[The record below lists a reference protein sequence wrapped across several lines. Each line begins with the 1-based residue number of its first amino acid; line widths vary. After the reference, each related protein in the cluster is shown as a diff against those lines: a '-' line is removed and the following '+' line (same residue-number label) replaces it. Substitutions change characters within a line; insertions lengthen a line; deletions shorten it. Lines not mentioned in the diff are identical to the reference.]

1 MRILTSL
8 LAVLFTLNLA
18 AQSYE
23 GSVEYQKK
31 DQKAML
37 IDFPYPPSVVE
48 DAIVAKL
55 EKMGYKKKDSKGF
68 LVYKGTVI
76 SAISEEPADYMV
88 RVERKSRKEK
98 DESVVYL
105 VMNRGE
111 ENIVA
116 RGDAL
121 INSNIRTFL
130 NNLVPDVDAFNL
142 EVEIKSQEGAVTKA
156 QKRLKDLQDDQESME
171 KKIKKLQDDLKDNA
185 RDQEKQQKEIE
196 DQQKALEALKAKR
209 K

>member
-1 MRILTSL
+1 MRIFTSL

-31 DQKAML
+31 DQKAIL
-37 IDFPYPPSVVE
+37 IEFPYSPSVVE
-48 DAIVAKL
+48 DAIAEKL
-55 EKMGYKKKDSKGF
+55 EKMGLKKKDSKGF
-68 LVYKGTVI
+68 LVYKAAVI
-76 SAISEEPADYMV
+76 SAISDEPADYMI

-98 DESVVYL
+98 DEAVVYL
-105 VMNRGE
+105 LMNRGD

-121 INSNIRTFL
+121 VNSNIKTFL
-130 NNLVPDVDAFNL
+130 NNLAPDVDAFNL
-142 EVEIKSQEGAVTKA
+142 EVEIKAQEGAVVKA
-156 QKRLKDLQDDQESME
+156 QKKLKDLKDDQESME
-171 KKIKKLQDDLKDNA
+171 KKIKKLQEDLKDNA

-196 DQQKALEALKAKR
+196 DQQKLLEALKGKR